1 MQIVYRHVSDL
12 IPYVNNARK
21 NDHAVDAVASS
32 IKNYGFKQPIVI
44 DSQGE
49 VVAGHTRLKAAKK
62 LNMEQVPCIIADD
75 LTPAQIKAYRI
86 ADNKVAELS
95 EWDMELLKVELEDIE
110 GFTGFEVDEL
120 QDLFEDEAKEESFDA
135 EEALNEIEEPVT
147 QRGWIYKLG
156 NHRLMCGDSTSEKD
170 ISRLMNGQK
179 SEMLFTDPPY
189 GVNYEGGYLNKRKRE
204 KLKNDENEFIFENFL
219 FLVPKFVDGPC
230 YTWYSDSK
238 SKTIINSIL
247 EIGTIHANIIW
258 YKTNAKYAALNQQYK
273 QKHEPCL
280 YWKPK
285 NSNLRWIG
293 PTDECTIWEEKRDA
307 INNFHPT
314 QKPTILSERAIKNH
328 NVTKILDLFGGSG
341 STLISCEKLKKIN
354 YTMELDEKYCDVIVK
369 RWEDYTGLKAER
381 IE

>member
-1 MQIVYRHVSDL
+1 MQIVMKNINEL

-44 DSQGE
+44 DSHGE

-62 LNMEQVPCIIADD
+62 LNMEQVPCIVADD

-120 QDLFEDEAKEESFDA
+120 QDLFEDEAKEENFDA
-135 EEALNEIEEPVT
+135 KEASNEIVEPVT

-156 NHRLMCGDSTSEKD
+156 NHRLMCGDSTNKSDVKK
-170 ISRLMNGQK
+170 LMNGITPD
-179 SEMLFTDPPY
+179 LIHTDPPY
-189 GVNYEGGYLNKRKRE
+189 GMNAV
-204 KLKNDENEFIFENFL
+204 
-219 FLVPKFVDGPC
+219 
-230 YTWYSDSK
+230 SK
-238 SKTIINSIL
+238 SGVLKEKYKIDIIGDDNVNVAKESFKLIYSL
-247 EIGTIHANIIW
+247 
-258 YKTNAKYAALNQQYK
+258 YPNAKQIWWGANYYSSVLPDS
-273 QKHEPCL
+273 ECWL
-280 YWKPK
+280 VWDK
-285 NSNLRWIG
+285 NNGESDQ
-293 PTDECTIWEEKRDA
+293 TDCELAWANFRSVVRQFTQASEK
-307 INNFHPT
+307 NNRVHPT
-314 QKPTILSERAIKNH
+314 QKPVSLMEWIVKRFNLTSETIA
-328 NVTKILDLFGGSG
+328 DFFGGSG
-341 STLISCEKLKKIN
+341 STLIAAEKHKKKCFI
-354 YTMELDEKYCDVIVK
+354 MEFDPKFCDVIVK